1 MATIKDVARVAGVSI
16 ATVSRVVNGQGK
28 VGAQCRTRV
37 QKVIEQLNYRPNSNA
52 KALVKRSTNTIGIVT
67 PNLSMS
73 FFSSLA
79 CGAERAARERGYG
92 LIMRN
97 SLYETQS
104 EIDAI
109 ESLRDQNCDAIILHS
124 EYSDESTLIGLTE
137 QIPGLVI
144 INRFIPKIADRCV
157 WLDNVT
163 SAQEATNYLL
173 DRGHKDF
180 AVITSI
186 YQNRDPA
193 SRILGVRQALLLRDM
208 KLPLDAIE
216 ESTANM
222 EGGEA
227 AVQALLARGTP
238 FTAILAY
245 NDLMAIGA
253 IHALFAAGIR
263 VPEDVSVIGFD
274 DLSIA
279 RACRPRLTTMHYP
292 IEEMANY
299 ATDLA
304 IKLASNATTES
315 RNTHLFLSNLVER
328 DSVAALV

>member
-1 MATIKDVARVAGVSI
+1 M
-16 ATVSRVVNGQGK
+16 
-28 VGAQCRTRV
+28 
-37 QKVIEQLNYRPNSNA
+37 
-52 KALVKRSTNTIGIVT
+52 
-67 PNLSMS
+67 
-73 FFSSLA
+73 
-79 CGAERAARERGYG
+79 
-92 LIMRN
+92 
-97 SLYETQS
+97 
-104 EIDAI
+104 
-109 ESLRDQNCDAIILHS
+109 
-124 EYSDESTLIGLTE
+124 
-137 QIPGLVI
+137 
-144 INRFIPKIADRCV
+144 
-157 WLDNVT
+157 
-163 SAQEATNYLL
+163 
-173 DRGHKDF
+173 
-180 AVITSI
+180 ITSI

-253 IHALFAAGIR
+253 IAAGIR

-279 RACRPRLTTMHYP
+279 RVCRPRLTTMHYP

-304 IKLASNATTES
+304 IKLASNATPES
-315 RNTHLFLSNLVER
+315 RNTQLFLSNLVER